1 MHGDLDVSAAIPII
15 GATIAAATAN
25 SRRRAGQERGQTRA
39 AAAAAAPLLLVL
51 LLLLLSGLED
61 AARGGPAQ
69 KAADAEDETPHDQ
82 LVLAAVALEAD
93 GLDVGLVGIAAAT
106 ATAVL
111 VVVIGVPVPVPR
123 HPALDALADGQ
134 VLREAEGAGALRA
147 GGGGGAFLD
156 RVSFGV
162 VVGGEWIEAC
172 QEQ

>member
-39 AAAAAAPLLLVL
+39 AAAAPLLLV

-93 GLDVGLVGIAAAT
+93 GLDIGLVGIAAAT

-162 VVGGEWIEAC
+162 VGGGEWIEAC